1 MKLWMIILII
11 LVVIFALFLLVNIIY
26 NKFQDFI
33 IKINEVESKIDDT
46 LRDKYDDLL
55 KINNIVKEKINT
67 DKEIIDDL
75 ENIKTDEK
83 SSFEIHR
90 LLKESFN
97 KLDFVKKQYKEVN
110 TSEDINKLFFEINEM
125 DESLNAYIKY
135 YNENIV
141 EYNKYI
147 RKFPFNIIGI
157 VLKYKEKQFFDNKDL
172 NDENIKDF
180 KI

>member
-1 MKLWMIILII
+1 MKLWIIILIV
-11 LVVIFALFLLVNIIY
+11 LVVIFALFLIVNIIY

-33 IKINEVESKIDDT
+33 IKINEVEGKIDDT

>member
-1 MKLWMIILII
+1 MKLWIIILIV

-33 IKINEVESKIDDT
+33 IKINEVEGKIDDT

-55 KINNIVKEKINT
+55 KINNIVKEKIKT

-110 TSEDINKLFFEINEM
+110 NSEDINKLFFEVAEM

-147 RKFPFNIIGI
+147 RKFPFNIIGSI
-157 VLKYKEKQFFDNKDL
+157 LKYKEKQFFDNKDL
-172 NDENIKDF
+172 NDDNIKDF

>member
-1 MKLWMIILII
+1 MKLWLIILII
-11 LVVIFALFLLVNIIY
+11 LVVIFALILLVNIIY

-33 IKINEVESKIDDT
+33 IKINEVEGKIDDT

-55 KINNIVKEKINT
+55 KVNNIVKEKIKT
-67 DKEIIDDL
+67 DKEIVDDL

-97 KLDFVKKQYKEVN
+97 KLDFIKKQYKELN
-110 TSEDINKLFFEINEM
+110 TEDVNKLFFEINEM

-141 EYNKYI
+141 DYNKYV

-157 VLKYKEKQFFDNKDL
+157 ILKYKEKTFFDNKDL

>member
-1 MKLWMIILII
+1 MKPWIIILII
-11 LVVIFALFLLVNIIY
+11 LVVIFSIFLIVNIIY

-33 IKINEVESKIDDT
+33 IKIKEVEGKIDDT

-83 SSFEIHR
+83 TSFEIHR
-90 LLKESFN
+90 ILKESFN
-97 KLDFVKKQYKEVN
+97 KLDFIKKQYDELN
-110 TSEDINKLFFEINEM
+110 TEDVNKLFYEINEM

-141 EYNKYI
+141 DYNTYI
-147 RKFPFNIIGI
+147 RKFPYNIIGI
-157 VLKYKEKQFFDNKDL
+157 ILKYKEKSFFDNKDL

>member
-1 MKLWMIILII
+1 MKLWIIILIV

-33 IKINEVESKIDDT
+33 IRIKEVEGKIDDT
-46 LRDKYDDLL
+46 LRDKYDNLL
-55 KINNIVKEKINT
+55 KVNNIIKEKIKT
-67 DKEIIDDL
+67 DKEIVDDL

-110 TSEDINKLFFEINEM
+110 NSEDINKLFFEVAEM

-157 VLKYKEKQFFDNKDL
+157 ILKYKEKTFFDNKDL
-172 NDENIKDF
+172 NDDNIKDF

>member
-1 MKLWMIILII
+1 MKLWLIILII
-11 LVVIFALFLLVNIIY
+11 LVVIFAIFLLVNIIY

-33 IKINEVESKIDDT
+33 IRIKEVEGKIDDT

-55 KINNIVKEKINT
+55 KINNTVKEKINT
-67 DKEIIDDL
+67 DKEIVDDL
-75 ENIKTDEK
+75 EDIKTDEK
-83 SSFEIHR
+83 SSFEVHR

-97 KLDFVKKQYKEVN
+97 KLDFIKKQYKELN
-110 TSEDINKLFFEINEM
+110 TEDINKLFFDINEM
-125 DESLNAYIKY
+125 DESLNVYIKY

-141 EYNKYI
+141 GYNKYV

-157 VLKYKEKQFFDNKDL
+157 ILKYKEKPFFDNKDL

>member
-1 MKLWMIILII
+1 MKLWIIILIV

-33 IKINEVESKIDDT
+33 IKINEVEGKIDDT

-55 KINNIVKEKINT
+55 KINNIVKEKIKT

-75 ENIKTDEK
+75 ENIKADEK

-97 KLDFVKKQYKEVN
+97 KLDFIKKQYKEVN
-110 TSEDINKLFFEINEM
+110 NSEDINKLFFEVAEM

>member
-1 MKLWMIILII
+1 MKLWIIILIV

-33 IKINEVESKIDDT
+33 IKINEVEGKIDDT

-55 KINNIVKEKINT
+55 KINNIVKEKIKT

-110 TSEDINKLFFEINEM
+110 TSEDINKLFFEVNEM

-147 RKFPFNIIGI
+147 RKFPFNMIGI
-157 VLKYKEKQFFDNKDL
+157 ILKYKEKQFFDNKDL
-172 NDENIKDF
+172 NDDNIKDF

>member
-1 MKLWMIILII
+1 MKLWIIILII
-11 LVVIFALFLLVNIIY
+11 LVAIFALILLVNIIY

-33 IKINEVESKIDDT
+33 IRINEVEGKIDET
-46 LRDKYDDLL
+46 LRNKYDDLL
-55 KINNIVKEKINT
+55 KINNEVKEKIKT
-67 DKEIIDDL
+67 DKEIVDNL

-97 KLDFVKKQYKEVN
+97 KLDFIKKQYKELD
-110 TSEDINKLFFEINEM
+110 TEDINKLFLEINEM

-141 EYNKYI
+141 DYNKYV
-147 RKFPFNIIGI
+147 RKFPFNIVGI
-157 VLKYKEKQFFDNKDL
+157 ILKYKEKTFFDNKDL
-172 NDENIKDF
+172 NDDNIKDF

>member
-1 MKLWMIILII
+1 MKLWIILLIV
-11 LVVIFALFLLVNIIY
+11 LVLLFALFLVINIIY

-33 IKINEVESKIDDT
+33 IKINEVEGKIDDT
-46 LRDKYDDLL
+46 LRNKYDDLL

-67 DKEIIDDL
+67 DKEIIDDI

-83 SSFEIHR
+83 SSFEVHR

-97 KLDFVKKQYKEVN
+97 KLDFIKKQYDEVN
-110 TSEDINKLFFEINEM
+110 NSEDINKLFYEINEM

-141 EYNKYI
+141 DYNTYI
-147 RKFPFNIIGI
+147 RKFPFNLIGI
-157 VLKYKEKQFFDNKDL
+157 VLKYKEKPFFDNKDL

>member
-1 MKLWMIILII
+1 MKLWIIILIV

-157 VLKYKEKQFFDNKDL
+157 ILKYKEKQFFDNKDL

>member
-1 MKLWMIILII
+1 MKLWIIILIV

-33 IKINEVESKIDDT
+33 IKINEVEGKIDDT

-135 YNENIV
+135 YNESIV

>member
-1 MKLWMIILII
+1 MGLWITILII
-11 LVVIFALFLLVNIIY
+11 FVIIFALFLTVNIIY

-33 IKINEVESKIDDT
+33 IRINEVEGKIDDT
-46 LRDKYDDLL
+46 LRNKYDNLL

-67 DKEIIDDL
+67 DKEIIDDI

-83 SSFEIHR
+83 SSFEVHR

-97 KLDFVKKQYKEVN
+97 KLDFIKKQYDEVN
-110 TSEDINKLFFEINEM
+110 KSEDINKLFFEINEM

-141 EYNKYI
+141 EYNTYV

-157 VLKYKEKQFFDNKDL
+157 ILKYKEKPFFDNKDL

>member
-1 MKLWMIILII
+1 MKLWIIILIV
-11 LVVIFALFLLVNIIY
+11 LVVIFALFLVVNIIY

>member
-1 MKLWMIILII
+1 MKLWIILLIV
-11 LVVIFALFLLVNIIY
+11 LVLLFALFLIINIIY

-33 IKINEVESKIDDT
+33 IKINEVEGKIDDT
-46 LRDKYDDLL
+46 LRNKYDDLL

-67 DKEIIDDL
+67 DKEIIDDI

-83 SSFEIHR
+83 SSFEVHR

-97 KLDFVKKQYKEVN
+97 KLDFIKKQYDEVN
-110 TSEDINKLFFEINEM
+110 NSEDINKLFYEINEM
-125 DESLNAYIKY
+125 DESLNAYIKF

-141 EYNKYI
+141 DYNTYI
-147 RKFPFNIIGI
+147 RKFPFNLIGI
-157 VLKYKEKQFFDNKDL
+157 VLKYKEKPFFDNKDL
-172 NDENIKDF
+172 SDENIKDF

>member
-1 MKLWMIILII
+1 MKLWIILLII
-11 LVVIFALFLLVNIIY
+11 LVVIFALILLINIIY

-33 IKINEVESKIDDT
+33 IKINEVEGKIDDT
-46 LRDKYDDLL
+46 LRDKYDNLL

-67 DKEIIDDL
+67 EKEIIDNL

-97 KLDFVKKQYKEVN
+97 KLDFIKKQYDEVN
-110 TSEDINKLFFEINEM
+110 NCEDVNKLFYEINEM
-125 DESLNAYIKY
+125 DEALSAYIKY

-141 EYNKYI
+141 EYNKYV

-157 VLKYKEKQFFDNKDL
+157 ILKYKEKPFFDNKDL

>member
-1 MKLWMIILII
+1 MKLWIIILIV

-135 YNENIV
+135 YNESIV

-157 VLKYKEKQFFDNKDL
+157 ILKYKEKQFFDNKDL

>member
-1 MKLWMIILII
+1 MKLWIIILIV

-33 IKINEVESKIDDT
+33 IKINEVEGKIDDT

-55 KINNIVKEKINT
+55 KINNIVKEKIKT

-110 TSEDINKLFFEINEM
+110 NSEDINKLFFEVAEM

-172 NDENIKDF
+172 NDDNIKDF

>member
-1 MKLWMIILII
+1 MKLWIIILII
-11 LVVIFALFLLVNIIY
+11 LVVIFSIFLIVNIIY

-33 IKINEVESKIDDT
+33 IKIKEVEGKIDDT

-83 SSFEIHR
+83 TSFEIHR
-90 LLKESFN
+90 ILKESFN
-97 KLDFVKKQYKEVN
+97 KLDFIKKQYDELN
-110 TSEDINKLFFEINEM
+110 TEDVNKLFYEINEM

-141 EYNKYI
+141 DYNTYI
-147 RKFPFNIIGI
+147 RKFPYNIIGI
-157 VLKYKEKQFFDNKDL
+157 ILKYKEKSFFDNKDL

>member
-11 LVVIFALFLLVNIIY
+11 VVILFSLFLLINIIY

-33 IKINEVESKIDDT
+33 IRIREVEGKIDDT
-46 LRDKYDDLL
+46 LRDKYDNLL

-67 DKEIIDDL
+67 DKEIVDDL
-75 ENIKTDEK
+75 EDIKTDEK

-97 KLDFVKKQYKEVN
+97 KLDFIKKQYDELN
-110 TSEDINKLFFEINEM
+110 TEDINKLFFEINEM

-157 VLKYKEKQFFDNKDL
+157 ILKYKEKTFFDNKDL

>member
-1 MKLWMIILII
+1 MKLWLIILII
-11 LVVIFALFLLVNIIY
+11 LVVIFAIFLLVNIIY

-33 IKINEVESKIDDT
+33 IRIKEVEGKIDDT

-55 KINNIVKEKINT
+55 KINNTVKEKINT

-75 ENIKTDEK
+75 EDIKTDEK
-83 SSFEIHR
+83 SSFEVHR

-97 KLDFVKKQYKEVN
+97 KLDFIKKQYKELN
-110 TSEDINKLFFEINEM
+110 TEDINKLFFEINEM
-125 DESLNAYIKY
+125 DESLNVYIKY

-141 EYNKYI
+141 EYNKYV
-147 RKFPFNIIGI
+147 RKFPYNIIGI
-157 VLKYKEKQFFDNKDL
+157 ILKYKEKPFFDNKDL

>member
-1 MKLWMIILII
+1 MKLWIIILIV
-11 LVVIFALFLLVNIIY
+11 LVVIFALILLVNIIY

-33 IKINEVESKIDDT
+33 IKINEVEGKIDET
-46 LRDKYDDLL
+46 LRNKYDDLL

-67 DKEIIDDL
+67 DKEIIDDI

-83 SSFEIHR
+83 TSFEVHR

-97 KLDFVKKQYKEVN
+97 KLDFIKNQYDEVN
-110 TSEDINKLFFEINEM
+110 KSEDVNALFYEINEM
-125 DESLNAYIKY
+125 DEALNAYIKY

-141 EYNKYI
+141 DYNTYI

-157 VLKYKEKQFFDNKDL
+157 ILKYKEKQFFDNKDL